1 MNQEN
6 KDLLEYALNE
16 KPKYDEVYKYIR
28 DNIVEPKRNAFI
40 NKEVLYTNIE
50 QLYNRAM
57 LLEMILN
64 KMAEED

>member
-28 DNIVEPKRNAFI
+28 DNIVEPKGNVFI

-50 QLYNRAM
+50 QLYNRAR

-64 KMAEED
+64 KIAEEG

>member
-16 KPKYDEVYKYIR
+16 KSKYDEVYKYIR
-28 DNIVEPKRNAFI
+28 DNIVEPKGNGFL

-50 QLYNRAM
+50 QLYNRAR
-57 LLEMILN
+57 LLDMILS
-64 KMAEED
+64 KIAEEG

>member
-16 KPKYDEVYKYIR
+16 KPKCDEVYKYIR
-28 DNIVEPKRNAFI
+28 DNIVEPKGNAFI

-50 QLYNRAM
+50 QLYNRAR

-64 KMAEED
+64 KIAEEG

>member
-1 MNQEN
+1 MNQQN

-28 DNIVEPKRNAFI
+28 DNIVEPKGNAFI

-50 QLYNRAM
+50 QLYNRAR
-57 LLEMILN
+57 LLDMILS
-64 KMAEED
+64 KIAEEE

>member
-28 DNIVEPKRNAFI
+28 DNIVEPKGNAFI
-40 NKEVLYTNIE
+40 NKEVLYMNIE
-50 QLYNRAM
+50 QLYNRAR

-64 KMAEED
+64 KIAEEG

>member
-16 KPKYDEVYKYIR
+16 KPKFDEVYKYIR
-28 DNIVEPKRNAFI
+28 DNIVEPKGNVFI

-50 QLYNRAM
+50 QLYNRAR

-64 KMAEED
+64 KIAEEG

>member
-28 DNIVEPKRNAFI
+28 DNIVEPKGNAFI

-50 QLYNRAM
+50 QLYNRAR

-64 KMAEED
+64 KIAEEG

>member
-28 DNIVEPKRNAFI
+28 DNIVEPKGNAFI

-50 QLYNRAM
+50 QLYNRAR
-57 LLEMILN
+57 LLDMILS
-64 KMAEED
+64 KIAEEE

>member
-28 DNIVEPKRNAFI
+28 DNIVEPKGNAFI

-50 QLYNRAM
+50 QLYNRAR
-57 LLEMILN
+57 LLDMILS
-64 KMAEED
+64 KIAEEG

>member
-28 DNIVEPKRNAFI
+28 DNIVEPKGYAFI

-50 QLYNRAM
+50 QLYNRAR
-57 LLEMILN
+57 LLDMILS
-64 KMAEED
+64 KIAEEE

>member
-16 KPKYDEVYKYIR
+16 KPKYDVVYKYIR
-28 DNIVEPKRNAFI
+28 DNIVEPKGNAFI

-50 QLYNRAM
+50 QLYNRAR
-57 LLEMILN
+57 LLDMILS
-64 KMAEED
+64 KIAEEE

>member
-6 KDLLEYALNE
+6 KILLEYALNE
-16 KPKYDEVYKYIR
+16 KPKYDKVYKYIR
-28 DNIVEPKRNAFI
+28 DNIVEPKGNVFI

-50 QLYNRAM
+50 QLYKRAR

-64 KMAEED
+64 KIAKEG

>member
-28 DNIVEPKRNAFI
+28 DNIVEPKGNAFI

-50 QLYNRAM
+50 QLYNRAR

-64 KMAEED
+64 KIAEED